1 MLEQKHQY
9 NIKGTWLINAYW
21 KYKLSIWDF
30 IHNLVKQF
38 ILEMV
43 ESLVK

>member
-9 NIKGTWLINAYW
+9 NIKGTWLFNTYW

-30 IHNLVKQF
+30 IRNLVKQF